1 MELELRV
8 ELELLTLRDE
18 LLTELERETE
28 LLLVLAGAELR
39 VELELLLT
47 LRFEELLLTLRLE
60 FVLPELVLP
69 ELTLRPVLVP
79 TLTLRVVPLLP
90 DTLRL
95 ELELPLLTLR
105 VELVL
110 LGRSYVLPDWVDLVV
125 SLLTERDALER
136 LVVAGATLLTE
147 EELLPDCDT
156 LRVEEVPDTLR
167 LDEVPDTLRLDE
179 VPDTL
184 RLELEL
190 PLLTLRFEAEA
201 TLRPDEEPGVP
212 LTDLDATSP
221 DLLTLRLL
229 LEPDIA
235 TLSVVLRL
243 RLRSQPPLLIL
254 RLPAKL
260 STLLSPGTYT
270 A

>member
-1 MELELRV
+1 MRV

-47 LRFEELLLTLRLE
+47 LRVEELLLTLRLE
-60 FVLPELVLP
+60 LVLP
-69 ELTLRPVLVP
+69 ELTLRVELALPELTLRLELVP

-167 LDEVPDTLRLDE
+167 LDEVPDTLRL
-179 VPDTL
+179 
-184 RLELEL
+184 ELEL

-201 TLRPDEEPGVP
+201 TLRPDEEPEVP
-212 LTDLDATSP
+212 LTDLDATSL

-243 RLRSQPPLLIL
+243 RLRSHPPLLIL
-254 RLPAKL
+254 RLPAKF
-260 STLLSPGTYT
+260 STLPLPGT
-270 A
+270 